1 MPALRHTG
9 TLPQDVRRADL
20 LPIEQG
26 VPQPPECRRGKVLLT
41 LLAMRPGDSFLI
53 GGTSLSNV
61 YKTAQKLRITI
72 RIKRLA
78 GGMRTKDSSYRVW
91 RAS

>member
-1 MPALRHTG
+1 MNPRHTG

-20 LPIEQG
+20 MPIERD
-26 VPQPPECRRGKVLLT
+26 VPPPPELRRGIVRDT
-41 LLAMRPGDSFLI
+41 LVAMRPGESFLI
-53 GGTSLSNV
+53 GGTGLSNI
-61 YKTAQKLRITI
+61 YKWAGKLRITI

-78 GGMRTKDSSYRVW
+78 GGVRTKDSRYRVW

>member
-1 MPALRHTG
+1 MNLRPTG
-9 TLPQDVRRADL
+9 SVPEAVRRVDL

-26 VPQPPECRRGKVLLT
+26 VPQPPECRRGIIRDT
-41 LLAMRPGDSFLI
+41 LLALKPGDSFLV

-61 YKTAQKLRITI
+61 YKAAQKLHFKI

-78 GGMRTKDSSYRVW
+78 GGVRTKDSRYRVW
-91 RAS
+91 RVT